1 MRERVG
7 KRGAGEEPEPQNPTK
22 LQIPTFFLH
31 FPPRNEK
38 PPADCPI
45 RTLADYPIS
54 RLIRRPCLVCEWL
67 GDGVSNNR
75 AAIGR

>member
-31 FPPRNEK
+31 FPPEMKN
-38 PPADCPI
+38 
-45 RTLADYPIS
+45 
-54 RLIRRPCLVCEWL
+54 RLLTVQSEH
-67 GDGVSNNR
+67 
-75 AAIGR
+75 